1 MGHLRSAN
9 IGEAIKRLT
18 VLLGNEVIS
27 DVHFGDI
34 GRQSGMVIYEI
45 KERYPNLNY
54 FDESYEGEYE
64 ELPITVEDLQQIYP
78 IASTK
83 AKENEEIM
91 EIVRQITMEIE
102 NGHRGYNALWNK
114 VKELSIQDIKGIYQR
129 LNTTFDLW
137 EGETDCYPYIPKAVE
152 ILKNQNLLYES
163 EGALVIDVKEEK
175 DDSPMPPLVVIKTNG
190 ATLYATRELATILS
204 REERFSPDEIWYFTD
219 NRQELYFKQVF
230 RAAKKANLVPEN
242 TKLEFFGFGTMNGLD
257 GKPFKT
263 RSGGVMNLVDLMEMV
278 KEETTKRIN
287 TEMVEESE
295 KEKTSEI
302 IAMAA
307 LKYADFLPY
316 RSKDYIFDISKF
328 ADLEGKTGPYLLYST
343 VRMNSLLN
351 KSGLDRNQLKMT
363 KLQNNTD
370 KDVIQAI
377 LRLPVV
383 LDNSFESKSLNDIAE
398 YLYKLTSIYNKFYS
412 ENHILTCEDK
422 ELKESWLVL
431 TKVVYDI
438 NTLLLNTLGIEVPEK
453 M

>member
-1 MGHLRSAN
+1 MSIIRNLEAELKEIINNLGYNLEKVNLVPSGRPELGEYQINDAFSLGKQNHCNPREIAEKIVSELEKDDRFYNINIAGAGFINLSLSEKFYVDSMNKISEDINHNIDKQPKKRIFMDYGGANIAKTLHVGHLRSAN

-219 NRQELYFKQVF
+219 N
-230 RAAKKANLVPEN
+230 
-242 TKLEFFGFGTMNGLD
+242 
-257 GKPFKT
+257 
-263 RSGGVMNLVDLMEMV
+263 
-278 KEETTKRIN
+278 
-287 TEMVEESE
+287 
-295 KEKTSEI
+295 
-302 IAMAA
+302 
-307 LKYADFLPY
+307 
-316 RSKDYIFDISKF
+316 
-328 ADLEGKTGPYLLYST
+328 
-343 VRMNSLLN
+343 
-351 KSGLDRNQLKMT
+351 
-363 KLQNNTD
+363 
-370 KDVIQAI
+370 
-377 LRLPVV
+377 
-383 LDNSFESKSLNDIAE
+383 
-398 YLYKLTSIYNKFYS
+398 
-412 ENHILTCEDK
+412 
-422 ELKESWLVL
+422 
-431 TKVVYDI
+431 
-438 NTLLLNTLGIEVPEK
+438 
-453 M
+453 